1 MVKVSYTPKLIMLL
15 DSREQ
20 FKRSK
25 APISLLAFVSPVSLF
40 SSLYDKKKGGML
52 SSEVVYS

>member
-25 APISLLAFVSPVSLF
+25 APISLLASASPFSLF